1 VRGTPRPWQG
11 QGRCGSG
18 LHTASTGI
26 AGSAE
31 SASLEAVPA
40 AATPLT
46 GIDVDLEACT
56 VFLRGGTYGR
66 GAELPRDVGAALHD
80 LAALPRLS
88 VADATSRRC
97 GGHQRHHISARVQV
111 KRPRSRCGPESTGEW
126 NRAGTEEVPR
136 RAA

>member
-1 VRGTPRPWQG
+1 MRGMPRPWQG

-66 GAELPRDVGAALHD
+66 GAEFPSDVGAALHD
-80 LAALPRLS
+80 LAALPRLRRGRHLSTVRRSPAPPHLDARPGEASPVS
-88 VADATSRRC
+88 V
-97 GGHQRHHISARVQV
+97 
-111 KRPRSRCGPESTGEW
+111 
-126 NRAGTEEVPR
+126 RA
-136 RAA
+136 